1 MAKST
6 KTQTPQEA
14 VAAAQAEVHAHKKAL
29 SKARREAAVAKRELT
44 LEKAKGLSSVTTSK
58 LEGFLEFIRE
68 RGVVGLAIGLAI
80 GTAATAVVTQIVTA
94 LISPT
99 IALLIG
105 TENLAKWSYTL
116 EVGGRSVAYPFGALA
131 DALIKFIAIAAV
143 IYFVVLGLK
152 LDKLDK
158 KKEDK

>member
-1 MAKST
+1 MAQ
-6 KTQTPQEA
+6 KTQSPKDA
-14 VAAAQAEVHAHKKAL
+14 VAAAQAEVKQHKSALAKA
-29 SKARREAAVAKRELT
+29 KREAAAAKRELAV
-44 LEKAKGLSSVTTSK
+44 EKAKGLSSVTTTK
-58 LEGFLEFIRE
+58 LEGFLDFIRE

-80 GTAATAVVTQIVTA
+80 GTAATAVVNQIVNA
-94 LISPT
+94 LITPT

-105 TENLAKWSYTL
+105 TENLAKWVVTV
-116 EVGGRSVAYPFGALA
+116 EVAGRSVVYPLGALA
-131 DALIKFIAIAAV
+131 DVLIKFVAIAAV